1 MTRIHMQELSS
12 LCWPN
17 VSLFQALSKGENA
30 KIGLAGSGEKKN
42 GGQKIK
48 RVRAQNIKIFK
59 ILKK

>member
-1 MTRIHMQELSS
+1 MQELSS